1 MTFGISPLTG
11 PDRCPAWCRIDADL
25 RGPSE
30 ERSTPVPG
38 RDGNAADCNSAGP
51 SMGPGS
57 TPGGTSRSR
66 EPLVSHMRGLGP
78 SVGPWR
84 YNKSCRKVGV
94 WPGPP
99 IPGVANGP
107 ANTLMVIRGRMFGC
121 GRVVMR
127 QTVNLCPG
135 FAGAG
140 SIPAT
145 RASFRSPRCCDRQD
159 VPRRC
164 RARQLPSQRGR
175 AGEMEPWKGC
185 SSVGESARDMRE
197 DAGSIPAIQVI
208 RRRPFEAAPDRNRR
222 SDGAQHIASV
232 TWSPRLTNG
241 VADGYSSP
249 VKRRTKAVKAWCS

>member
-57 TPGGTSRSR
+57 TPGGTSRSQER
-66 EPLVSHMRGLGP
+66 LVSHMRGLGP

-127 QTVNLCPG
+127 QTVNLYPG

-145 RASFRSPRCCDRQD
+145 RASHQRRFNPCHPGNSAAPFR
-159 VPRRC
+159 
-164 RARQLPSQRGR
+164 G
-175 AGEMEPWKGC
+175 
-185 SSVGESARDMRE
+185 SARSQQTFRWIATHRLGDM
-197 DAGSIPAIQVI
+197 V
-208 RRRPFEAAPDRNRR
+208 AA
-222 SDGAQHIASV
+222 AHE
-232 TWSPRLTNG
+232 
-241 VADGYSSP
+241 
-249 VKRRTKAVKAWCS
+249 WCS